1 MRVRGALLP
10 AVLTVALAVVLA
22 GCVDGAETGAPYTGA
37 EATVERDP
45 SPGAG
50 TAAAAPARPPLRV
63 GIALGDDDAL
73 VTVVEFSDPGCWS
86 CSTFAYETFPELRR
100 DYIDTGRVQW
110 RTVLIDR
117 GFPNGVPAA
126 NALRCAA
133 AQDGFWSMR
142 AEVARRQREWITQ
155 RNAAPL
161 YAVYAQER
169 GMDGPA
175 LLTCMDESAAHAAM
189 STEEMVALQLNVRA
203 VPMFLVGSQ
212 RVLGALR
219 PADFRRILDQ
229 ELARA
234 EAR

>member
-1 MRVRGALLP
+1 MRVHG

-22 GCVDGAETGAPYTGA
+22 GCADGAETGAPYTGA
-37 EATVERDP
+37 DATVTRDP
-45 SPGAG
+45 GRDTG
-50 TAAAAPARPPLRV
+50 TAAAAPAPPPLRV
-63 GIALGDDDAL
+63 GIALGSDDAL

-86 CSTFAYETFPELRR
+86 CSTFAHETFPELRR

-117 GFPNGVPAA
+117 GFSNGVPAA
-126 NALRCAA
+126 HALRCAE
-133 AQDGFWSMR
+133 AQAGFWSMR

-155 RNAAPL
+155 RNPAPL
-161 YAVYAQER
+161 YAVYAQEA
-169 GMDGPA
+169 GLDGPA
-175 LLTCMDESAAHAAM
+175 LLTCMDESAARTGM